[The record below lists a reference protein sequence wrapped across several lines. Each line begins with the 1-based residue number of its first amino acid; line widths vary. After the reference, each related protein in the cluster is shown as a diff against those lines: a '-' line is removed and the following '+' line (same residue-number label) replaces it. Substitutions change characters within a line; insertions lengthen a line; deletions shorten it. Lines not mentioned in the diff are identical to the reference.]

1 MMKKTNVFSKVNDT
15 LRYVQGK
22 RRLANMEACQ
32 FDLKEQLDELF
43 AVFDLAVQKS
53 AEILSEIPVEARAKG
68 CEVGI
73 LNSCFA
79 EFALKAF
86 GNNVSY
92 AKNRRFVIHL
102 NGYLILF
109 KKLDKKG
116 MPMNIKTNSVN
127 KISKQQLSIHLFS
140 ETGYE
145 DAPILHFGYQVN
157 NVGAIESPRLMY
169 IDEGRVQFMITDV
182 REKVQVPDLFSTPDV
197 VDPAEVTKPKLKI
210 THKIKKAN

>member
-1 MMKKTNVFSKVNDT
+1 MKKTKILSKANNT
-15 LRYVQGK
+15 LRHLQGK
-22 RRLANMEACQ
+22 RRLANLDACQ
-32 FDLKEQLDELF
+32 FDLSEQLDELF

-53 AEILSEIPVEARAKG
+53 GEILSEIPVEARAKG

-79 EFALKAF
+79 EFALRAF

-116 MPMNIKTNSVN
+116 MPMNIKTNSVS

-157 NVGAIESPRLMY
+157 NVGAIESPRLIY
-169 IDEGRVQFMITDV
+169 IDEGRIQFMITDI
-182 REKVQVPDLFSTPDV
+182 REKIQVFDLFSTPDV
-197 VDPAEVTKPKLKI
+197 TDTVEISKPKLKI